1 VRINAM
7 RPGIRGVVSLKIP
20 RVLAIV
26 IAAIKTFARIDGAQ
40 HAAAFA
46 HYAFFSVFPLII
58 LIVAIASVF
67 IDRDRAATQIVT
79 VVQTFVPLGAERQSY
94 IVDTLVGVVKARRQ
108 AGVVSSF
115 LLVWAAMGLFATLIR
130 ATNRAWGAEVHA
142 WWRLPLKSLV
152 FLAVICSAVPLG
164 IAVPVLIELAR
175 SRLVPLIDAGSRIHA
190 FGSFAIPWLMG
201 FLGVSLFY
209 KSAPRRRTR
218 FAEVWTGALC
228 ATLLWLAAESLFG
241 IYLRHFA
248 TLNAVYGA
256 FGTIIALLLWTYL
269 SGCIVIFGACVC
281 AAQAEGGSSP
291 AEPNRTPR

>member
-1 VRINAM
+1 
-7 RPGIRGVVSLKIP
+7 LKIR

-58 LIVAIASVF
+58 LIVAMASVF
-67 IDRDRAATQIVT
+67 IDRDRAATQIVS

-115 LLVWAAMGLFATLIR
+115 LLVWAAMGFFATLIR

-152 FLAVICSAVPLG
+152 FLAFICSAVPLG

-175 SRLVPLIDAGSRIHA
+175 NRIVPLIDAGWGMHA
-190 FGSFAIPWLMG
+190 FGRFAIPWLMG
-201 FLGVSLFY
+201 FLGVTLFY

-228 ATLLWLAAESLFG
+228 ATLLLLAAESLFG

-291 AEPNRTPR
+291 AKPNRTPR